1 MKGAKKVYVQ
11 YSALQ
16 RKQLLEQQYINMQSV
31 RLLVC
36 VPDQLRCPLLRESLT
51 QQLHRNFMLTPYS
64 GLLSA
69 METNPVGVVF
79 VREDMQLL
87 STALMLF
94 AQSMAGGADF
104 VTADA
109 AFGPDCA
116 TERIGQTVQVND
128 ACIAMSAEL
137 VQQGQNNSDMDT
149 FISYAKPKAV
159 QVKHIERVLSVQRR
173 ELCYQD
179 LFSGQKKTAMV
190 LCHEFSMTGAPI
202 VLVNA
207 VPVLRKMG
215 FEVVVIGPIDG
226 AAANLFIEAGAVVVL
241 NPEQLR
247 NKALCGIAY
256 NCDLVFANTVCEA
269 DAVSLLN
276 GAPVPVIWWLHDAF
290 IGYPAIAEKIPLKM
304 KENVTLCAVGSHAA
318 AAMHSV
324 RPKFKIKQLLYGLP
338 DYAQDSFAKLDL
350 SFAKGKQLFVTIGS
364 LEHRKGQDILCEAIR
379 ILPKEKREK
388 AAFLFVGKAMNY
400 DQAMFHTVHRLVEQ
414 FPECVCYQEKLSR
427 DEVKSLM
434 QQCDCVVCAS
444 RDDPMPAFV
453 TEGLIFGK
461 PAIVSEHTGT
471 AGLIQD
477 GRNGWIYHDDDPA
490 QLAERLAYMI
500 DHPERSAQMSAEC
513 RVLYEHSFTQQ
524 SFANALQEM
533 VEVTLRN

>member
-1 MKGAKKVYVQ
+1 MYVQ

-16 RKQLLEQQYINMQSV
+16 KKQLLEQQYINTQSV

-36 VPDQLRCPLLRESLT
+36 VPDQVRCSLLQESLT
-51 QQLHRNFMLTPYS
+51 HQLHRNFTFVPYS
-64 GLLSA
+64 GLISA
-69 METNPVGVVF
+69 MKTNPAGVVF

-94 AQSMAGGADF
+94 AQSIADGNDF

-116 TERIGQTVQVND
+116 SERIGQAAQAND
-128 ACIAMSAEL
+128 ACIAMSAKL
-137 VQQGQNNSDMDT
+137 VRQVQNASDLDT
-149 FISYAKPKAV
+149 FISFAKTRAV
-159 QVKHIERVLSVQRR
+159 QVRHIDRVLSVQRR

-207 VPVLRKMG
+207 IPVLWEMG
-215 FEVVVIGPIDG
+215 FEVAVIGPMDG
-226 AAANLFIEAGAVVVL
+226 AAAKLFIEAGALVVL
-241 NPEQLR
+241 NSEQLG

-256 NCDLVFANTVCEA
+256 SCDLVLANTVCEA

-276 GAPVPVIWWLHDAF
+276 GAPMPVIWWLHDAL
-290 IGYPAIAEKIPLKM
+290 IGYPAIERKIPLKM
-304 KENVTLCAVGSHAA
+304 KQNVTLCAVGGHAA

-324 RPKFKIKQLLYGLP
+324 RPNFKIKQLIYGLP
-338 DYAQDSFAKLDL
+338 DYAQDAFEKLDL

-364 LEHRKGQDILCEAIR
+364 FEHRKGQDIFCEAIR
-379 ILPKEKREK
+379 MLPEEERKR
-388 AAFLFVGKAMNY
+388 AAFLFVGKVLSF
-400 DQAMFHTVHRLVEQ
+400 DKEMFHSVRRLMEQ
-414 FPECVCYQEKLSR
+414 YPENVFYQEKLSR
-427 DEVKSLM
+427 DQVKSLM

-444 RDDPMPAFV
+444 RDDPMPTFV

-471 AGLIQD
+471 AGLIQ
-477 GRNGWIYHDDDPA
+477 NGKNGFIYQDDDPT
-490 QLAERLAYMI
+490 QLSERLAYMI
-500 DHPERSAQMSAEC
+500 DHPELSTQMSAEC
-513 RVLYEHSFTQQ
+513 RALYERSFTHQ
-524 SFANALQEM
+524 SFANALQEI
-533 VEVTLRN
+533 VEAAMRK